1 MCEDDNGDYD
11 DDGKEPKCEVSNH
24 VGDPRCKLATVA
36 RFTNL
41 PVKDDHHD
49 DDDEDPDD
57 DDLMMMKTYGSGSLQ
72 SVSSKMAFNVPS
84 QPDDDHDDNVVDDND
99 YNGEDYKNLRWSPFG
114 RGG

>member
-1 MCEDDNGDYD
+1 MCVDDNGDYD

-49 DDDEDPDD
+49 DDDDDPDD
-57 DDLMMMKTYGSGSLQ
+57 DDLRVWEFAVGVVKDGVQ
-72 SVSSKMAFNVPS
+72 RAVPT
-84 QPDDDHDDNVVDDND
+84 
-99 YNGEDYKNLRWSPFG
+99 
-114 RGG
+114 